1 MVWQSIFDVI
11 SSLWLVADMA
21 LDCVTTAGYYSKAF
35 SAAKNRTDYNIR
47 ETVEFPFFVAS
58 IVALFF
64 PTLVG
69 GILLWCYLSY
79 YTKKVKNVKLGCP
92 DWMDLYKDCCCS
104 KLCSLSFITIPLCIL
119 GFGLIWVVSP
129 VLHFIQAVIAMF
141 GVQPVGGKDF
151 AIKVPIIFFHFHYPI
166 PKTQGKGLVRFW
178 LVVMILKSC
187 EQLLEALPQT
197 LINVIYLD
205 RQWHNLSDWEIAK
218 LVGCKIWKFSI
229 FVKKRFFHE
238 WAF

>member
-1 MVWQSIFDVI
+1 M
-11 SSLWLVADMA
+11 
-21 LDCVTTAGYYSKAF
+21 
-35 SAAKNRTDYNIR
+35 
-47 ETVEFPFFVAS
+47 AS

-64 PTLVG
+64 PTLIG

-79 YTKKVKNVKLGCP
+79 YTKKVTNVKLGCP

-141 GVQPVGGKDF
+141 GAQPVGGKDF
-151 AIKVPIIFFHFHYPI
+151 AIKVPIIFFHIHHLI
-166 PKTQGKGLVRFW
+166 PKTQGKGLERFW

-218 LVGCKIWKFSI
+218 LVGKVAKFGN
-229 FVKKRFFHE
+229 V
-238 WAF
+238 AFLLRKVSSM